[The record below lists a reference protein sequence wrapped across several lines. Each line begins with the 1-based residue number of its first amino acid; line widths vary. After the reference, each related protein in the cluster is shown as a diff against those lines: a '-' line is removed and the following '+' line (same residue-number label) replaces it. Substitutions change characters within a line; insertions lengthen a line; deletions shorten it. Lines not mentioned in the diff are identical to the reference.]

1 MKNPKNLKAIT
12 LAVTASQDE
21 VSNELGDFTNSD
33 IFSATRETLEAFV
46 AIINMSESLHVLI
59 SVEAKIELTCLV
71 PLTPSILKPFFLIS
85 AI

>member
-33 IFSATRETLEAFV
+33 ISLSGGGRSYTAPSFV
-46 AIINMSESLHVLI
+46 LLCLINSIVGRGEKSEN
-59 SVEAKIELTCLV
+59 TM
-71 PLTPSILKPFFLIS
+71 
-85 AI
+85 